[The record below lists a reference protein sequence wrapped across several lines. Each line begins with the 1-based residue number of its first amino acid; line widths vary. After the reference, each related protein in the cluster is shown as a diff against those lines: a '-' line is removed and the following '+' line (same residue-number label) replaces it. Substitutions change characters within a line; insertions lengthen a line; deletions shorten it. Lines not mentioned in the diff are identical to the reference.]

1 MLEARGRKVTENRT
15 TFFSRLEPFHSPAKL
30 LDIQLAYTL
39 AKFSHRAQ
47 VRKELNAEGHPVRYF
62 EHVRRVAL
70 VLMDEAKV
78 MTPIMVIAALL
89 HDGPEDTR
97 DLNPAMIEHCFGE
110 DVVSIVK
117 TLSKTPK
124 EGYLDRFYVSNDW
137 RPYLIKACDRLDNLR
152 SLPAAPIEFR
162 RKQIKETKEKYFP
175 LFERMVELTPPAFL
189 MQSIAM
195 RNLIIDE
202 LVNQMSLLSQ

>member
-1 MLEARGRKVTENRT
+1 MTENRE
-15 TFFSRLEPFHSPAKL
+15 TFFSRLTPFHAPTTL
-30 LDIQLAYTL
+30 LDVQLAYTL
-39 AKFSHRAQ
+39 AKYSHRAQ
-47 VRKELNAEGHPVRYF
+47 VRKELDEAGQPVRYF
-62 EHVRRVAL
+62 EHVRRVAI
-70 VLMDEAKV
+70 VLIDEAKIV
-78 MTPIMVIAALL
+78 MPEMVIAAVL

-97 DLNPAMIEHCFGE
+97 DLNPEMIEHCFGS

-124 EGYLDRFYVSNDW
+124 EGYLSRFYVSNDW
-137 RPYLIKACDRLDNLR
+137 RPYVIKACDRLDNLR

-162 RKQIKETKEKYFP
+162 RKQIKETKEHYFP

-189 MQSIAM
+189 MQAIAM